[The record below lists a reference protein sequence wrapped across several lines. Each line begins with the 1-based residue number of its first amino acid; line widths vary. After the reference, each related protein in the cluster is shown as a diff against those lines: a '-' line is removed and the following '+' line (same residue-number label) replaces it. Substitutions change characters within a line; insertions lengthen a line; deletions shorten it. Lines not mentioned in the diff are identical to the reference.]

1 MIGKVEIICLAGQL
15 SFFEGFIMRFLRM
28 LLLQLVM
35 TVSAAAWGEE
45 PATATAADS
54 RPVRVMSFNIRYQ
67 NENDGKNGWEFRRED
82 VAGVFR
88 FHHVDAAGLQE
99 AVRSQIDDLTKQ
111 LPEYAWLGAGRLD
124 GKDEG
129 EFTPI
134 LYRRDRL
141 ELLESGTSW
150 LSETPEIV
158 GSKGWDAALPRILT
172 FAKFKDRQTGRE
184 WYLFNT
190 HFDHVGVKARDE
202 SARLLRQAIGKLP
215 KDSAVVA
222 MGDFNCMEDSSP
234 YKVLI
239 EAKPSDDAEF
249 NLRDARYCSATRH
262 HGPGTT
268 WNGFY
273 GAVPGQKIDHIFV
286 NQRISVLQHGIL
298 TDQLDDRF
306 ISDHFPVLAEISTK

>member
-1 MIGKVEIICLAGQL
+1 MGGECVLL
-15 SFFEGFIMRFLRM
+15 FERFAMRFLVVVW
-28 LLLQLVM
+28 LLLLVM
-35 TVSAAAWGEE
+35 AVSWTVSGEE
-45 PATATAADS
+45 PAAPASLAES
-54 RPVRVMSFNIRYQ
+54 PPLRVMSFNIRYQ
-67 NENDGKNGWEFRRED
+67 NNHDGKNGWEFRRED

-99 AVRSQIDDLTKQ
+99 AVRSQIDDLTTL
-111 LPEYAWLGAGRLD
+111 LPEFAWAGAGRVD
-124 GKDEG
+124 GKDDG

-141 ELLESGTSW
+141 ELLASGTSW
-150 LSETPEIV
+150 LSEMPEKV

-190 HFDHVGVKARDE
+190 HFDHIGVKAREE
-202 SARLLRQAIGKLP
+202 SAKLMRQTIDKLP
-215 KDSAVVA
+215 KGSAVVVT
-222 MGDFNCMEDSSP
+222 GDFNCMESSSP
-234 YKVLI
+234 YKVLV
-239 EAKPSDDAEF
+239 ETKSGDDAEF

-273 GAVPGQKIDHIFV
+273 AAVAGQKIDHIFV
-286 NQRISVLQHGIL
+286 NKQVSVLQHGIL
-298 TDQLDDRF
+298 ADQLDDRF
-306 ISDHFPVLAEISTK
+306 ISDHFPVLAEISINK